1 MADRRMT
8 SKNVVYDD
16 KFLEMPLAT
25 QGLYFHMI
33 LNADDDGF
41 LRNPKAVARV
51 VGASPDDLKLLI
63 AKQWLIP
70 FESGVVVIKHWRLH
84 NTLRKDRYK
93 PTACIERSLVNID
106 ESGIYQLITDGE
118 PTGNQLATTWQ
129 PNGNQLAT
137 QYRLGKGSIGKG
149 SVIEESREESALSAD
164 AKKLFTTYREK
175 IHPVSGGI
183 EGDKLVSL
191 LDDYGLDLCLK
202 AIDRAV
208 LRKKRSIRYI
218 SGILKS
224 WQQDGYDEP
233 EDNSDDGR
241 YVKLSENPSEEIN
254 NIPF

>member
-118 PTGNQLATTWQ
+118 P
-129 PNGNQLAT
+129 NGNQLAT

-241 YVKLSENPSEEIN
+241 YVKRSENPSEEIN